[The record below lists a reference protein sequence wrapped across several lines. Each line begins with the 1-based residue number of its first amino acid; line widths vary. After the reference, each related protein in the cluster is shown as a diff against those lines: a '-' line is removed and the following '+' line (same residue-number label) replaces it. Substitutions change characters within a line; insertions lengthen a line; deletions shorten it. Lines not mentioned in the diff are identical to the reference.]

1 MSFKAMTMEKF
12 LLMLA
17 LSMLMVGCG
26 EQEIAIEKPPL
37 VRTMTVSS
45 SVVGDDEI
53 YSGSVKGRYET
64 NLAFQVGGRII
75 NRAVDVGSLVS
86 IGNVLMTLDASDYN
100 QQVNQAEAQITS
112 TAAQLDLAR
121 SNLERYQ
128 RLYDEDAI
136 PAATL
141 DQYRTTY
148 EAAVAAHDNAV
159 AAARQ
164 SYNALSYTQL
174 IADADGVI
182 SSVNAEEG
190 QVVAAGQTV
199 MTLVQTNELEIEIN
213 VPENKLPT
221 VNQPATITF
230 WASSSK
236 ARAVVRE
243 IAPMADAASRTYRV
257 RLSLLDPPSEIR
269 LGMTAGAAFNSS
281 AQSTDGVIVPL
292 TAILQTDNRPMVWII
307 DGDIVRAKAIDVQ
320 RFEDNQALVKG
331 LKAGDQIVTAGV
343 NKLHDG
349 QSVRI
354 NPK

>member
-12 LLMLA
+12 LLVLT
-17 LSMLMVGCG
+17 LSMLMAGCG

-53 YSGSVKGRYET
+53 YSGSVKGRHET

-86 IGNVLMTLDASDYN
+86 TGNVLMTLDSSDYN

-307 DGDIVRAKAIDVQ
+307 DGDIVRAKAVDVQ
-320 RFEDNQALVKG
+320 RFEDNSALVKG
-331 LKAGDQIVTAGV
+331 LKAGDRIVTAGV